1 MTMLNNDAQVVH
13 SVMEE
18 VRSYFSHS
26 VNYAF
31 KDGRNLIHVRFDPGR
46 FLEKK
51 SVNHKI
57 EFHT

>member
-1 MTMLNNDAQVVH
+1 MLNNDTQVVH

-18 VRSYFSHS
+18 VRSHFSRS

-31 KDGRNLIHVRFDPGR
+31 KDGRNLIHVGFDPGR

-51 SVNHKI
+51 SVNDKI